1 MQNIELFA
9 QKTENY
15 VENQLTICCFPDQ
28 KGVLYDDGMFEY
40 CDFSDF
46 VCRQCKWVIGLAGDG
61 YRERTCGFLSD
72 CMWWL
77 EDPLRCEW

>member
-46 VCRQCKWVIGLAGDG
+46 VCR
-61 YRERTCGFLSD
+61 
-72 CMWWL
+72 
-77 EDPLRCEW
+77 

>member
-15 VENQLTICCFPDQ
+15 VENQLTICYFPDQ

-46 VCRQCKWVIGLAGDG
+46 VCR
-61 YRERTCGFLSD
+61 
-72 CMWWL
+72 
-77 EDPLRCEW
+77 